1 MICEVNTAFGMQFTL
16 PVVTLAQGVGMVDI
30 YVVGLA
36 IGIYGIEDR
45 KPVASI
51 PAHLAEEVVGEKIIN
66 DLSQVNLACTAQLVV
81 DCRRSLLVVRNDNGN
96 STVCRHSR
104 CPAGCEPRE

>member
-45 KPVASI
+45 KLS
-51 PAHLAEEVVGEKIIN
+51 EKR
-66 DLSQVNLACTAQLVV
+66 SSMTF
-81 DCRRSLLVVRNDNGN
+81 RR
-96 STVCRHSR
+96 
-104 CPAGCEPRE
+104 